1 MACKINKWRKKINKI
16 NNKKRASTHSM
27 CEYEKINP
35 TGINTSLQVNILT
48 VVLKINSPP
57 SRGSDRAKF

>member
-1 MACKINKWRKKINKI
+1 MGFYCMPK
-16 NNKKRASTHSM
+16 ASVCCLKQAATYSM

-48 VVLKINSPP
+48 VVLK
-57 SRGSDRAKF
+57 